1 MNLFRRTLALLMSFS
16 LLFASFGQAQAAMIS
31 NSQLINQAQQSNEKT
46 TLLQTI
52 RRADVQSQL
61 LSMGVNTADIEKRV
75 DQMTQAEVAQLNQ
88 QIDQLP
94 AGSGVLGIVVL
105 IFIVFVIT
113 DVIGATDIF
122 PFIHP
127 VR

>member
-16 LLFASFGQAQAAMIS
+16 LLFASFGQAQAAMMS

>member
-1 MNLFRRTLALLMSFS
+1 MNLIRRTLALLISFS
-16 LLFASFGQAQAAMIS
+16 LLFASIGQVQAAMVS
-31 NSQLINQAQQSNEKT
+31 NSQLINQAQQSNKKN

-61 LSMGVNTADIEKRV
+61 LSMGVNTADIEKRI
-75 DQMTQAEVAQLNQ
+75 DQMTQSEIAQLNQ

-94 AGSGVLGIVVL
+94 AGSGVLGIVAL

>member
-1 MNLFRRTLALLMSFS
+1 MNLIRRTLALLLSFS
-16 LLFASFGQAQAAMIS
+16 LLFASIGQVQAAMVS
-31 NSQLINQAQQSNEKT
+31 NGQLINQAQQSNEKS

-61 LSMGVNTADIEKRV
+61 LSMGVNTTDIEKRI
-75 DQMTQAEVAQLNQ
+75 DQMTQSEIAQLNQ

-94 AGSGVLGIVVL
+94 AGSGVLGIVAL

>member
-31 NSQLINQAQQSNEKT
+31 NSQLIDQAQQSNEKT

-88 QIDQLP
+88 QINQLP
-94 AGSGVLGIVVL
+94 AGGEVLGIVVL
-105 IFIVFVIT
+105 IFVVFVIT

>member
-31 NSQLINQAQQSNEKT
+31 NSQLIDQAQQSNEKT

>member
-16 LLFASFGQAQAAMIS
+16 LLFASLGQAQAAMIS
-31 NSQLINQAQQSNEKT
+31 NSQLINQAQQSNERT

-75 DQMTQAEVAQLNQ
+75 DQMTQAEVAKLNQ

>member
-31 NSQLINQAQQSNEKT
+31 NSQLIDQAQQSNEKT

-94 AGSGVLGIVVL
+94 AGGEVLGIVVL
-105 IFIVFVIT
+105 IFVVFVIT